1 LSGSNLCF
9 PASSACASETLWRG
23 IWQFL
28 RSALLPVS
36 VPLRFLAS
44 LPDKFKLSS
53 KAESGN
59 GIFATYPQAAGF
71 AVDKMENNHR
81 CFQRLKQTD
90 SNGQHSHKRIRP
102 PRGA

>member
-9 PASSACASETLWRG
+9 PASSAFASEEFWRG
-23 IWQFL
+23 IRQFP

-36 VPLRFLAS
+36 VPLCFPAF

-59 GIFATYPQAAGF
+59 GNLSTYPQAEGF
-71 AVDKMENNHR
+71 AVDKMENNQR
-81 CFQRLKQTD
+81 CFQTLKQTD
-90 SNGQHSHKRIRP
+90 SNG
-102 PRGA
+102 